1 VKTDL
6 PFKQVVSVDG
16 ISSPAPLVGV
26 LSLTLIGCSG
36 PTARRAMPITAA
48 DPPFKVKST
57 ALKSDRARAKVA
69 SKNATKAVE
78 VSSVAAKSAK
88 QPVPQPSKGFDKN
101 KIAAAIMMDPE
112 ASASRSSQPAE
123 SATSVLR
130 MNMVA
135 TSGQTAETSDPV
147 LEKAKAMVAAKM
159 GNPASVEF
167 EDMARA
173 IRRDPYGQSIDTI
186 CGYVRGKKTSGAETG
201 KRAFLY
207 LVKDGIALVD
217 HGPISL
223 AATAYR
229 NVCTSAGLKSD
240 IGP

>member
-1 VKTDL
+1 MRML
-6 PFKQVVSVDG
+6 
-16 ISSPAPLVGV
+16 LVGV

-36 PTARRAMPITAA
+36 PIARRAMPITAA
-48 DPPFKVKST
+48 DPPIKVNST

-69 SKNATKAVE
+69 SKNATKAVKF
-78 VSSVAAKSAK
+78 SSVAAKSAK
-88 QPVPQPSKGFDKN
+88 QTFPQTSKGFDKN
-101 KIAAAIMMDPE
+101 KIASPIMMDPE
-112 ASASRSSQPAE
+112 ASDSRSSQPAA
-123 SATSVLR
+123 SAKSVAG

-135 TSGQTAETSDPV
+135 TSGQAAETSDPV
-147 LEKAKAMVAAKM
+147 LEKAKAKVAAKM

-167 EDMARA
+167 EDMART

-186 CGYVRGKKTSGAETG
+186 CGYVMGKKTSGAETG

-217 HGPISL
+217 YGPTSL

-229 NVCTSAGLKSD
+229 NVCTVAGLKSG
-240 IGP
+240 IGH